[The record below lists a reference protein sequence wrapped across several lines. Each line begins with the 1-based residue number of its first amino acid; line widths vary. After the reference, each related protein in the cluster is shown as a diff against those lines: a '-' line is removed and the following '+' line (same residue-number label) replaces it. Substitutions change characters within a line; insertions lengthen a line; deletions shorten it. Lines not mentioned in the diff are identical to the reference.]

1 MPKNGAA
8 KAQKTGASAS
18 GAGPSGVDLSDPD
31 GVDPAGADPALMLS
45 KPASKAPT
53 PEGPPPPGVFFQQQT
68 GVNED
73 ESYGDDEKALN
84 TFLKLHPMLSTE
96 ASSVKTL
103 ASVANLFHKAAVQ
116 VGDLPTVTKTHDDLF
131 LRPANTRIGE
141 RPCIND
147 DRCLAKFL
155 AQVRFGADS
164 PKAFTCT
171 EFLLPDVHKR
181 FLDGRGLPPRRSK
194 CILCYRYFTTFVYTA
209 ARADPSFRAIE
220 ASGLGVQAFQN
231 SICPPADAAPADDLA
246 QLERDVGTG
255 PSHASALN
263 CQDGYAA
270 HAALFVD
277 EAFSQQRAGREDKLG
292 ALAFRPQVRFDSSH
306 YRYVLDAGGPRIEQV
321 GIGAQ
326 DTLSP
331 YGLHFPPPAAP
342 SPPALSAAEKGP
354 PR

>member
-8 KAQKTGASAS
+8 KVQKTESASAS
-18 GAGPSGVDLSDPD
+18 ASASRDASVLEEGVSND
-31 GVDPAGADPALMLS
+31 AAQTLS
-45 KPASKAPT
+45 KPASKAPK
-53 PEGPPPPGVFFQQQT
+53 PNGPPSSDRFFQKET
-68 GVNED
+68 GIGED

-96 ASSVKTL
+96 ASSMKTL
-103 ASVANLFHKAAVQ
+103 SSVAGLFHKAAVQ
-116 VGDLPTVTKTHDDLF
+116 VGDLPTVSKTHDDLF
-131 LRPANTRIGE
+131 LRPANTLIGE

-147 DRCLAKFL
+147 GRCIAKFL
-155 AQVRFGADS
+155 AQVRFGVDT

-171 EFLLPDVHKR
+171 EFLLPDAHKK
-181 FLDGRGLPPRRSK
+181 FLDGRGLPPRRAK
-194 CILCYRYFTTFVYTA
+194 CLLCYRYFTTFCYTA

-220 ASGLGVQAFQN
+220 ASGLVAQTFQN
-231 SICPPADAAPADDLA
+231 SICPPAEPASADNLA
-246 QLERDVGTG
+246 QLERDVGGG
-255 PSHASALN
+255 PSHASAMN

-277 EAFSQQRAGREDKLG
+277 EAFSKHRTAREDKFG

-306 YRYVLDAGGPRIEQV
+306 YRYVLDADGPRIEQV

-331 YGLHFPPPAAP
+331 LGLHFRPPAAP
-342 SPPALSAAEKGP
+342 SPRALSADDGG
-354 PR
+354 RRH

>member
-1 MPKNGAA
+1 MPKGGP
-8 KAQKTGASAS
+8 KAQKTAAGASSSS
-18 GAGPSGVDLSDPD
+18 GGGQDD
-31 GVDPAGADPALMLS
+31 ALPLS
-45 KPASKAPT
+45 KPASKAPK
-53 PEGPPPPGVFFQQQT
+53 PDRPPPAGVFFQQQT
-68 GVNED
+68 GIAED
-73 ESYGDDEKALN
+73 ESYGEDEKALN
-84 TFLKLHPMLSTE
+84 TFLKLHPMLSAE

-103 ASVANLFHKAAVQ
+103 ASVANLFQKAAVQ
-116 VGDLPTVTKTHDDLF
+116 VGDLPVVTKTHDDLF
-131 LRPANTRIGE
+131 LRPANVPIGE

-194 CILCYRYFTTFVYTA
+194 CILCYRYFTTFLYTA
-209 ARADPSFRAIE
+209 ARADPSFRAID
-220 ASGLGVQAFQN
+220 ASGISVQTFQN
-231 SICPPADAAPADDLA
+231 SICPPTEPAPADDLA
-246 QLERDVGTG
+246 QLERDVGDG

-277 EAFSQQRAGREDKLG
+277 EAFSKQRVAREDRLG
-292 ALAFRPQVRFDSSH
+292 TLAFRPQVRFDSSH
-306 YRYVLDAGGPRIEQV
+306 YRYVLEASGPRIEQV

-331 YGLHFPPPAAP
+331 IGLHFQQPAAP
-342 SPPALSAAEKGP
+342 RPPALSADAREP
-354 PR
+354 QC

>member
-1 MPKNGAA
+1 MPKGGP
-8 KAQKTGASAS
+8 KAQKTAAGASSS
-18 GAGPSGVDLSDPD
+18 GGGGHDDMLP
-31 GVDPAGADPALMLS
+31 LS
-45 KPASKAPT
+45 KPASKAPK
-53 PEGPPPPGVFFQQQT
+53 PDGPPPAGVFFQQET
-68 GVNED
+68 GIAED
-73 ESYGDDEKALN
+73 ESYGEDEKALN
-84 TFLKLHPMLSTE
+84 TFLKLHPMLSAE

-103 ASVANLFHKAAVQ
+103 ASVANLFQKAAVQ
-116 VGDLPTVTKTHDDLF
+116 VGDLPVVTKTHDDLF
-131 LRPANTRIGE
+131 LRPANVPIGE

-147 DRCLAKFL
+147 DRCIAKFL

-194 CILCYRYFTTFVYTA
+194 CILCYRYFTTFLYTA
-209 ARADPSFRAIE
+209 ARADPSFRAID
-220 ASGLGVQAFQN
+220 ASGISVQTFQN
-231 SICPPADAAPADDLA
+231 SICPPAKPAPADDLK
-246 QLERDVGTG
+246 QLERDVGDG

-277 EAFSQQRAGREDKLG
+277 EAFSKQRVAREDRLG
-292 ALAFRPQVRFDSSH
+292 TLAFRPQVRFDSSH
-306 YRYVLDAGGPRIEQV
+306 YRYVLDASGPRIEQV

-331 YGLHFPPPAAP
+331 LGLHFQQPAAP
-342 SPPALSAAEKGP
+342 PPPALSADAREP
-354 PR
+354 QR